1 MRLARK
7 TIKYFYYI
15 LLATSIG
22 ISTYYEVL
30 NIEQNQQIKNIK
42 SVNDQLQEQ
51 NFSFLFKYFR
61 KNVVFVLD
69 PSNTIIS
76 HLNIPQHKDVA
87 VYVVIANFGNYASVH
102 IDQVQQFIGDV
113 KNDNLYLVGDSNLIQ
128 HYKKLKLLSD
138 SVYFEEKHLCNIR
151 YEEKAN
157 LLTSN
162 YKKIL
167 ELYKKNK
174 LNARELESIKVKIT
188 KDRLLYHIS
197 YKPLEC
203 DSIYL
208 CNSQL
213 YNRSMDSDAKL
224 AIAIYNDLVQTWD
237 YSILY
242 MLTKSVKLEWSTFL
256 IHKAMDVLRRH
267 KIMKKF
273 IDFQKYP
280 EVIHM
285 LFPIQFV
292 SLKGTEMGYFEVVRF
307 CLSFKF
313 VCEFMYFEEYFDKCL
328 VDLMNLYM
336 PEIYFSDVLTPSLF
350 KKLNNKYN
358 K

>member
-1 MRLARK
+1 MRLGR
-7 TIKYFYYI
+7 TLIKYIYYI
-15 LLATSIG
+15 LLAVSIA
-22 ISTYYEVL
+22 ISTYYEIIK
-30 NIEQNQQIKNIK
+30 IEQNQQIKNIK

-51 NFSFLFKYFR
+51 NFSFLFKYF
-61 KNVVFVLD
+61 KQSVVFVLH

-76 HLNIPQHKDVA
+76 HLNIPQHEDVA
-87 VYVVIANFGNYASVH
+87 VYVVIANPGNYASVH

-113 KNDNLYLVGDSNLIQ
+113 KNDNLYLVGDSSLIQ

-151 YEEKAN
+151 FEEKAN
-157 LLTSN
+157 LLTLN

-174 LNARELESIKVKIT
+174 LNDRELKSIKVKVT
-188 KDRLLYHIS
+188 KDKLLYHIS

-213 YNRSMDSDAKL
+213 YNKSIDNAAKL
-224 AIAIYNDLVQTWD
+224 AVAIYNDLVQSWD

-267 KIMKKF
+267 KILKKSV
-273 IDFQKYP
+273 DFQKYP

-285 LFPIQFV
+285 LFPLQFV
-292 SLKGTEMGYFEVVRF
+292 SLKGTEISYFEIVRF

-313 VCEFMYFEEYFDKCL
+313 VCEFMYYEEYFDKNL